1 MSLSFKSLGLSESCV
16 HRLEALDFKVPTTIQ
31 AEAIP
36 PLLAGTDVV
45 GQAQTGTGKT
55 AAFVLPI
62 LERIDASSKT
72 VQALI
77 LTPTRELA
85 MQVSQAIHRLNYDPR
100 LKTLAVYGGQDIR
113 RHISQLA
120 RGVQILVGTPGRILD
135 LLNRG
140 DLKLNHLSWL
150 VLDEADEML
159 NMGFIQDVKQIL
171 SQAPAERQ
179 TAFFSATLEPAIR
192 KLAAQFLRSP
202 LTIMTEQQKAA
213 PARIQQVAYKL
224 PTGCSKIRALQPIL
238 ELENPESALIFVR
251 TRRTAAELT
260 SQLQM
265 AGHSVDEYHGD
276 LNQTQR
282 ERLIARF
289 RQQQVR
295 WVVATDVAA
304 RGLHMDHITHVI
316 NYDLPD
322 NAESYVHRIG
332 RTGRA
337 GKSGTAISLVQPQDR
352 YKIRNIERY
361 TNQKLEVYSI
371 PTRTQIEACHLK
383 RLQKRVQEALTGERL
398 ASFLPIVAQLSQE
411 YDIHAIAAAAL
422 QMAYDQSCPAG
433 IKPEEIKPGLDQG
446 EPGLNRRIVKRGSGR
461 PAGNLKP

>member
-1 MSLSFKSLGLSESCV
+1 MSLSFNGLGLPESRV
-16 HRLEALDFKVPTTIQ
+16 HQLEALGFSTPTAIQ
-31 AEAIP
+31 VQAIP
-36 PLLAGTDVV
+36 PLLSGRDVV

-55 AAFVLPI
+55 AAFALPM
-62 LERIDASSKT
+62 LERIDVDSNA

-85 MQVSQAIHRLNYDPR
+85 MQVSQAMHRLNHDSR
-100 LKTLAVYGGQDIR
+100 LKVLPVYGGQDIR
-113 RHISQLA
+113 RQISRIE

-140 DLKLNHLSWL
+140 KLRLDQLSWL

-179 TAFFSATLEPAIR
+179 TAFFSATMEPAIR

-202 LTIMTEQQKAA
+202 LTITAEEAKAA
-213 PARIQQVAYKL
+213 PARIHQVAYTV
-224 PTGCSKIRALQPIL
+224 PAGCSKAKALQSIL
-238 ELENPESALIFVR
+238 ELEDPESALIFVR
-251 TRRTAAELT
+251 TRRAAAELS
-260 SQLQM
+260 SQLQA

-276 LNQTQR
+276 LNQGQR
-282 ERLIARF
+282 ERLVARF
-289 RQQQVR
+289 RQRQIR

-304 RGLHMDHITHVI
+304 RGLHVDQLTHVI

-322 NAESYVHRIG
+322 NAEGYVHRIG

-337 GKSGTAISLVQPQDR
+337 GKSGTAISLFHALDR
-352 YKIRNIERY
+352 HKLRQIERY
-361 TNQKLEVYSI
+361 THQKLTVESV
-371 PTRTQIEACHLK
+371 PTRTQIEACHLE
-383 RLQKRVQEALTGERL
+383 RLQKQVQEALTGERL
-398 ASFLPIVAQLSQE
+398 ASFLPIVARLNQE

-422 QMAYDQSCPAG
+422 QMAYDRTSPTGMKSTAG
-433 IKPEEIKPGLDQG
+433 VGSQDLPVI
-446 EPGLNRRIVKRGSGR
+446 NRQIVKHTASRR
-461 PAGNLKP
+461 AGNLKP